1 VGQINKGNLKIWTL
15 TMTAAFPIWPVSQ
28 TAVTNGR
35 YIKGLVW
42 TNTRKLR
49 MAVFTT
55 PTVCLRYIRFV
66 SLA

>member
-1 VGQINKGNLKIWTL
+1 
-15 TMTAAFPIWPVSQ
+15 MTAAFPIWPVSQ